1 VKDQQIFFADQP
13 SNAIYFL
20 KKGRVKIAT
29 TSEEG
34 KEIVKA
40 VLFPGEVFGELA
52 IAGEEMRHDR
62 AVALDDDVIICSMD
76 LADAQLMLGRD
87 PRFHMAFTRLIG
99 QRMIGLER
107 RLENLV
113 FKDSRSR
120 IIALLRNMAMAHG
133 RKVGHEVQLDHSLT
147 HQDIADL
154 TATSRQTVTTVL
166 SDLQKTGPGTHGTA
180 TAPTA
185 AAKKAERLP
194 VMKTY
199 KIFIGGKFPRTESGR
214 YYQPKGSDGKPLA
227 NVCRSSRKDVRDAVV
242 AARGAVGGWAGRS
255 AFNRSQIL
263 YRIGEMLEGRSAQF
277 VHELVLHGATQKQ
290 AEAEVAAA
298 IDLWIHY
305 AGWCDK
311 YQALF
316 SSVNPTN
323 SSHFNFSVYE
333 PTGVVGIMSGGSN
346 GLLELVS
353 LIAPVI
359 TGGNTCRGGG
369 QREAP
374 AAGRHLHRSA
384 GHQRPARRRGEPDDR
399 LPQRTAEAS
408 GNAHGHERRRCC
420 DASKE
425 ERTMLETEA
434 TCNLKRVVYPKSDAG
449 SPYAIHDLD
458 TQEVK
463 TTWHPIERGQ
473 GGGGGY

>member
-1 VKDQQIFFADQP
+1 MAKTLTKPASVKP
-13 SNAIYFL
+13 VLNGHSTNGSSN
-20 KKGRVKIAT
+20 
-29 TSEEG
+29 
-34 KEIVKA
+34 KA
-40 VLFPGEVFGELA
+40 
-52 IAGEEMRHDR
+52 R
-62 AVALDDDVIICSMD
+62 
-76 LADAQLMLGRD
+76 
-87 PRFHMAFTRLIG
+87 
-99 QRMIGLER
+99 
-107 RLENLV
+107 
-113 FKDSRSR
+113 
-120 IIALLRNMAMAHG
+120 
-133 RKVGHEVQLDHSLT
+133 
-147 HQDIADL
+147 
-154 TATSRQTVTTVL
+154 
-166 SDLQKTGPGTHGTA
+166 
-180 TAPTA
+180 
-185 AAKKAERLP
+185 RLP

-214 YYQPKGSDGKPLA
+214 YYQPKGTDGKPLA

-277 VHELVLHGATQKQ
+277 VHELVLHGATLKQ

-298 IDLWIHY
+298 IDRWIHY

-316 SSVNPTN
+316 SSMNPTN

-333 PTGVVGIMSGGSN
+333 PTGVVGIQCAGSN

-359 TGGNTCRGGG
+359 AGGNTCVVVASEKHPLPAVTFTEVLATSDLPGGVVNLLTG
-369 QREAP
+369 F
-374 AAGRHLHRSA
+374 RSELLKPLVA
-384 GHQRPARRRGEPDDR
+384 HMDI
-399 LPQRTAEAS
+399 
-408 GNAHGHERRRCC
+408 NAIVVA

-425 ERTMLETEA
+425 ERAMLDAEA
-434 TCNLKRVVYPKSDAG
+434 TCNLKRVVYPKVKDWSAG
-449 SPYAIHDLD
+449 EAQSPYFILD

>member
-1 VKDQQIFFADQP
+1 VTARHSIEHSAPGIESKAALRLFALAEGVVP
-13 SNAIYFL
+13 LSLFGMGCGLSFGFAMSKTLNKPKA
-20 KKGRVKIAT
+20 AT
-29 TSEEG
+29 
-34 KEIVKA
+34 
-40 VLFPGEVFGELA
+40 PELN
-52 IAGEEMRHDR
+52 G
-62 AVALDDDVIICSMD
+62 
-76 LADAQLMLGRD
+76 
-87 PRFHMAFTRLIG
+87 
-99 QRMIGLER
+99 
-107 RLENLV
+107 
-113 FKDSRSR
+113 
-120 IIALLRNMAMAHG
+120 
-133 RKVGHEVQLDHSLT
+133 
-147 HQDIADL
+147 
-154 TATSRQTVTTVL
+154 
-166 SDLQKTGPGTHGTA
+166 HGTNG
-180 TAPTA
+180 TSKQAPAKDKPVSRA
-185 AAKKAERLP
+185 ARLP

-214 YYQPKGSDGKPLA
+214 YYQPKGADGKVLA

-242 AARGAVGGWAGRS
+242 AARGALGSWAGRS

-277 VHELVLHGATQKQ
+277 VHELMLHGSSAQQ

-298 IDLWIHY
+298 IDRWIHY

-359 TGGNTCRGGG
+359 AGGNTCVVVAS
-369 QREAP
+369 EHHALP
-374 AAGRHLHRSA
+374 AATFAEVLATSDLPGGVVNLLTGFRSELLKPLVTHMDVNA
-384 GHQRPARRRGEPDDR
+384 YVV
-399 LPQRTAEAS
+399 AEATKQ
-408 GNAHGHERRRCC
+408 E
-420 DASKE
+420 KV
-425 ERTMLETEA
+425 MLDQEA
-434 TCNLKRVVYPKSDAG
+434 TCNLKRMVYRGGIDEP
-449 SPYAIHDLD
+449 SPYAILD

-473 GGGGGY
+473 GGGGAY

>member
-1 VKDQQIFFADQP
+1 MAKTLSKPAP
-13 SNAIYFL
+13 
-20 KKGRVKIAT
+20 
-29 TSEEG
+29 
-34 KEIVKA
+34 VKA
-40 VLFPGEVFGELA
+40 APV
-52 IAGEEMRHDR
+52 
-62 AVALDDDVIICSMD
+62 S
-76 LADAQLMLGRD
+76 
-87 PRFHMAFTRLIG
+87 
-99 QRMIGLER
+99 
-107 RLENLV
+107 
-113 FKDSRSR
+113 
-120 IIALLRNMAMAHG
+120 
-133 RKVGHEVQLDHSLT
+133 
-147 HQDIADL
+147 
-154 TATSRQTVTTVL
+154 
-166 SDLQKTGPGTHGTA
+166 TGMNGHGTNGSS
-180 TAPTA
+180 
-185 AAKKAERLP
+185 KKAERLP

-277 VHELVLHGATQKQ
+277 VHELVLHGATPKQ

-298 IDLWIHY
+298 IDRWVHY

-323 SSHFNFSVYE
+323 TSHFNFSVYE
-333 PTGVVGIMSGGSN
+333 PTGVVGIQCAGSN

-359 TGGNTCRGGG
+359 AGGNTCVVVASEKHPLPAVTFTEVLATSDLPGGVVNLLTG
-369 QREAP
+369 FRNELLKPLVAHMDINAVVVAP
-374 AAGRHLHRSA
+374 FDSA
-384 GHQRPARRRGEPDDR
+384 QGVPH
-399 LPQRTAEAS
+399 
-408 GNAHGHERRRCC
+408 
-420 DASKE
+420 E
-425 ERTMLETEA
+425 ERVMLDSEA
-434 TCNLKRVVYPKSDAG
+434 TCNLKRVVYPKVKDWTSEEAQ
-449 SPYAIHDLD
+449 SPYFILD
-458 TQEVK
+458 MQEVK

>member
-1 VKDQQIFFADQP
+1 MPKTLSKSAP
-13 SNAIYFL
+13 
-20 KKGRVKIAT
+20 
-29 TSEEG
+29 
-34 KEIVKA
+34 VKA
-40 VLFPGEVFGELA
+40 
-52 IAGEEMRHDR
+52 
-62 AVALDDDVIICSMD
+62 D
-76 LADAQLMLGRD
+76 L
-87 PRFHMAFTRLIG
+87 
-99 QRMIGLER
+99 
-107 RLENLV
+107 N
-113 FKDSRSR
+113 
-120 IIALLRNMAMAHG
+120 
-133 RKVGHEVQLDHSLT
+133 GHWT
-147 HQDIADL
+147 N
-154 TATSRQTVTTVL
+154 
-166 SDLQKTGPGTHGTA
+166 GTA
-180 TAPTA
+180 
-185 AAKKAERLP
+185 KKQERLP

-214 YYQPKGSDGKPLA
+214 YYQPKGADGKPLA

-255 AFNRSQIL
+255 AFNRGQIL

-277 VHELVLHGATQKQ
+277 VHELVLHGATPKQ

-333 PTGVVGIMSGGSN
+333 PTGVVGIMASSAEASAKAGGSN

-359 TGGNTCRGGG
+359 AGGNTCVVVASEKHPLPAVTFTEVLATSDLPGGVVNLMTG
-369 QREAP
+369 M
-374 AAGRHLHRSA
+374 RSELLKPLVA
-384 GHQRPARRRGEPDDR
+384 HMDV
-399 LPQRTAEAS
+399 
-408 GNAHGHERRRCC
+408 NAVVVAN
-420 DASKE
+420 ASKE
-425 ERTMLETEA
+425 ERTMLDTEA
-434 TCNLKRVVYPKSDAG
+434 TCNLKRVVYRNVAPSAVEGPDA
-449 SPYAIHDLD
+449 ILD

>member
-1 VKDQQIFFADQP
+1 M
-13 SNAIYFL
+13 N
-20 KKGRVKIAT
+20 
-29 TSEEG
+29 
-34 KEIVKA
+34 
-40 VLFPGEVFGELA
+40 
-52 IAGEEMRHDR
+52 
-62 AVALDDDVIICSMD
+62 
-76 LADAQLMLGRD
+76 
-87 PRFHMAFTRLIG
+87 
-99 QRMIGLER
+99 
-107 RLENLV
+107 
-113 FKDSRSR
+113 
-120 IIALLRNMAMAHG
+120 
-133 RKVGHEVQLDHSLT
+133 GHST
-147 HQDIADL
+147 N
-154 TATSRQTVTTVL
+154 
-166 SDLQKTGPGTHGTA
+166 GTA
-180 TAPTA
+180 R
-185 AAKKAERLP
+185 KAERLP

-263 YRIGEMLEGRSAQF
+263 YRIGEMLEGRSVQF

-359 TGGNTCRGGG
+359 TGGNTCVVVASEKHPLPAVTFTEVLATSDLPGGVVNLMTG
-369 QREAP
+369 F
-374 AAGRHLHRSA
+374 RSELLKPLVA
-384 GHQRPARRRGEPDDR
+384 HMDV
-399 LPQRTAEAS
+399 
-408 GNAHGHERRRCC
+408 NAVVVG

-449 SPYAIHDLD
+449 SPYAILD

>member
-1 VKDQQIFFADQP
+1 MSKTLSKPA
-13 SNAIYFL
+13 
-20 KKGRVKIAT
+20 
-29 TSEEG
+29 
-34 KEIVKA
+34 VKA
-40 VLFPGEVFGELA
+40 ELNA
-52 IAGEEMRHDR
+52 HSVNG
-62 AVALDDDVIICSMD
+62 S
-76 LADAQLMLGRD
+76 
-87 PRFHMAFTRLIG
+87 TKKS
-99 QRMIGLER
+99 ER
-107 RLENLV
+107 
-113 FKDSRSR
+113 
-120 IIALLRNMAMAHG
+120 I
-133 RKVGHEVQLDHSLT
+133 
-147 HQDIADL
+147 
-154 TATSRQTVTTVL
+154 
-166 SDLQKTGPGTHGTA
+166 
-180 TAPTA
+180 
-185 AAKKAERLP
+185 P

-214 YYQPKGSDGKPLA
+214 YYQPKGADGKPLA

-242 AARGAVGGWAGRS
+242 AARGAVSGWAGRS

-333 PTGVVGIMSGGSN
+333 PTGVVGIQCAGSN

-359 TGGNTCRGGG
+359 AGGNTCVVVASEKHPLPAVTFTEVLATSDLPGGVVNLMTG
-369 QREAP
+369 FRNELLKPLVTHMDINAIVVAP
-374 AAGRHLHRSA
+374 TVSPSA
-384 GHQRPARRRGEPDDR
+384 VED
-399 LPQRTAEAS
+399 
-408 GNAHGHERRRCC
+408 
-420 DASKE
+420 KE
-425 ERTMLETEA
+425 ERTMLDTEA
-434 TCNLKRVVYPKSDAG
+434 TCNLKRVVYRSVAPSAVEG
-449 SPYAIHDLD
+449 PYAILD